1 MATLQKLR
9 NMGPL
14 LVIFVGLALFAFIA
28 GDAWRLFQSHTVDQ
42 NVGSVNGEKLSAM
55 DFQKMYEEYTNA
67 VKFARG
73 TNALTEDEMN
83 QVKDEVW
90 STYISNQ
97 VLSAEAEKAGL
108 TVTATELQAIVNA
121 GSDPLLAQTPFRNE
135 KGVFDKDILN
145 NFLTQYDNNKENP
158 EFLEQYKPVYDY
170 WKFIEK
176 TIMLNALTGKYQALV
191 QNSFIGNP
199 IVAKSNYEANSNTYD
214 IEVVAYPYSAVKGD
228 DCVATE
234 SEIEK
239 LYNQKKENYKQPYES
254 RSIKYASY
262 RVTPSPADREELRA
276 ELSEYADSLKAGN
289 TDYASIV
296 RLASSEVAYSDQ
308 PWQKSAFPEE
318 VQARLDSVA
327 VNSVTGPI
335 YSQSDDSYTV
345 FKLLSKS
352 TLPDSVKY
360 DLLVVSA
367 ENIEKTNALA
377 DSLLGALKGG
387 ANFAEVSKKYNQEN
401 NEGMWFT
408 SAQYEGMPVA
418 SNSLIDK
425 LVEGKKCGYEV
436 VDIENA
442 NSKAIVRITESKNP
456 VEKYHA
462 VVIKRANEFSKDTY
476 NDAYN
481 KFSQFVANCKD
492 AADMEAKADEFGFRV
507 MTQNNIH
514 TGTHKVANIAGT
526 RDALRWI
533 FEAAEGDI
541 SPLYECGENDYL
553 LVAAVTAV
561 NEKGYAPLENLRH
574 MLGYEI
580 ANEKKAKK
588 IMAEIKGKTME
599 QIKGMEN
606 VKSCETK
613 RISFSAPAYISATA
627 SNEPAIS
634 AIAGKLNIGQESA
647 PIKGNNGV
655 YVIKLVAKNAK
666 GGEFNAKSEEDAI
679 KTMGARNSSNI
690 FGELIQNAE
699 IEDNRYRFF

>member
-90 STYISNQ
+90 STYISNR

-135 KGVFDKDILN
+135 KGIFDKDILN
-145 NFLTQYDNNKENP
+145 NFLTQYENNKENP

-176 TIMLNALTGKYQALV
+176 TIMLNALTSKYQALV

-276 ELSEYADSLKAGN
+276 ELNEFADSLKDDN

-327 VNSVTGPI
+327 VNSVVGPI

-360 DLLVVSA
+360 DMLVVSA

-377 DSLLGALKGG
+377 DSLLTALKGG
-387 ANFAEVSKKYNQEN
+387 ANFAEISKKYNQEN

-408 SAQYEGMPVA
+408 SAQHEGMPIA

-425 LVEGKKCGYEV
+425 LVEGKKCGYETISL
-436 VDIENA
+436 DNS

-476 NDAYN
+476 NEAYN
-481 KFSQFVANCKD
+481 KFSQFVASCKD
-492 AADMEAKADEFGFRV
+492 AAEMEEKADEFGFRV

-514 TGTHKVANIAGT
+514 TGTHKIANISGT

-561 NEKGYAPLENLRH
+561 NEKGYTPLENLRH

-580 ANEKKAKK
+580 ANDKKADK

-634 AIAGKLNIGQESA
+634 AIAGKLNVGQESA

-679 KTMGARNSSNI
+679 KALGARDSYRML
-690 FGELIQNAE
+690 GELIQNADV
-699 IEDNRYRFF
+699 EDNRYRFF

>member
-90 STYISNQ
+90 STYISNR

-108 TVTATELQAIVNA
+108 TVTATELQAIVDA

-135 KGVFDKDILN
+135 KGIFDKDILN
-145 NFLTQYDNNKENP
+145 NFLTQYENSKENP

-176 TIMLNALTGKYQALV
+176 TIMLNALTSKYQALV

-276 ELSEYADSLKAGN
+276 ELNEFADSLKADN

-327 VNSVTGPI
+327 VNSVVGPI

-360 DLLVVSA
+360 DMLVVSA

-377 DSLLGALKGG
+377 DSLLTALKGG
-387 ANFAEVSKKYNQEN
+387 ANFAEISKKYNQEN

-408 SAQYEGMPVA
+408 SAQHEGMPIA

-425 LVEGKKCGYEV
+425 LVEGKKCGYETISL
-436 VDIENA
+436 DNS

-476 NDAYN
+476 NEAYN
-481 KFSQFVANCKD
+481 KFSQFVASCKD
-492 AADMEAKADEFGFRV
+492 AAEMEEKADEFGFRV

-514 TGTHKVANIAGT
+514 TGTHKIANISGT

-561 NEKGYAPLENLRH
+561 NEKGYTPLENLRH

-580 ANEKKAKK
+580 ANDKKADK

-634 AIAGKLNIGQESA
+634 AIVGKLNVGQESA

-679 KTMGARNSSNI
+679 KAMGARDSYRML
-690 FGELIQNAE
+690 GELIQNADV
-699 IEDNRYRFF
+699 EDNRYRFF

>member
-90 STYISNQ
+90 STYISNR

-108 TVTATELQAIVNA
+108 TVTATELQAIVDA

-135 KGVFDKDILN
+135 KGIFDKDILN
-145 NFLTQYDNNKENP
+145 NFLTQYENNKENP

-176 TIMLNALTGKYQALV
+176 TIMLNALTSKYQALV

-276 ELSEYADSLKAGN
+276 ELNEFADSLKADN

-327 VNSVTGPI
+327 VNSVVGPI

-360 DLLVVSA
+360 DMLVVSA

-377 DSLLGALKGG
+377 DSLLTALKGG
-387 ANFAEVSKKYNQEN
+387 ANFAEISKKYNQEN

-408 SAQYEGMPVA
+408 SAQHEGMPVA

-425 LVEGKKCGYEV
+425 LVEGKKCGYETISL
-436 VDIENA
+436 DNS

-476 NDAYN
+476 NEAYN
-481 KFSQFVANCKD
+481 KFSQFVASCKD
-492 AADMEAKADEFGFRV
+492 AAEMEEKADEFGFRV

-514 TGTHKVANIAGT
+514 TGTHKIANISGT

-561 NEKGYAPLENLRH
+561 NEKGYTPLENLRH

-580 ANEKKAKK
+580 ANDKKADK

-634 AIAGKLNIGQESA
+634 AIAGKLNVGQESA

-679 KTMGARNSSNI
+679 KAMGARDSYRML
-690 FGELIQNAE
+690 GELIQNADV
-699 IEDNRYRFF
+699 EDNRYRFF

>member
-97 VLSAEAEKAGL
+97 ILSAEAEKAGL

-276 ELSEYADSLKAGN
+276 ELSEYADSLKAGD

-296 RLASSEVAYSDQ
+296 RLASSEVTYSDQ

-580 ANEKKAKK
+580 ANDKKAKK

-666 GGEFNAKSEEDAI
+666 GGEFNAKSEEDVI
-679 KTMGARNSSNI
+679 KTMGARNSNNI

>member
-9 NMGPL
+9 SMGPL

-90 STYISNQ
+90 STYISNR

-108 TVTATELQAIVNA
+108 TVTATELQAIVDA

-135 KGVFDKDILN
+135 KGIFDKDILN
-145 NFLTQYDNNKENP
+145 NFLTQYENNKENP

-176 TIMLNALTGKYQALV
+176 TIMLNALTSKYQALV

-276 ELSEYADSLKAGN
+276 ELNEFADSLKADN

-327 VNSVTGPI
+327 VNSVVGPI

-360 DLLVVSA
+360 DMLVVSA

-377 DSLLGALKGG
+377 DSLLTALKGG
-387 ANFAEVSKKYNQEN
+387 ANFAEISKKYNQEN

-408 SAQYEGMPVA
+408 SAQHEGMPIA

-436 VDIENA
+436 ISLDNS

-476 NDAYN
+476 NEAYN
-481 KFSQFVANCKD
+481 KFSQFVASCKD
-492 AADMEAKADEFGFRV
+492 AAEMEEKADEFGFRV

-514 TGTHKVANIAGT
+514 TGTHKIANISGT

-561 NEKGYAPLENLRH
+561 NEKGYTPFENLRH

-580 ANEKKAKK
+580 ANDKKADK

-634 AIAGKLNIGQESA
+634 AIAGKLDVGQESA

-655 YVIKLVAKNAK
+655 YVIKLVAKSAK

-679 KTMGARNSSNI
+679 KAMGARDSYRML
-690 FGELIQNAE
+690 GELIQNADV
-699 IEDNRYRFF
+699 EDNRYRFF

>member
-90 STYISNQ
+90 STYISNR

-108 TVTATELQAIVNA
+108 TVTATELQAIVDA

-135 KGVFDKDILN
+135 KGIFDKDILN
-145 NFLTQYDNNKENP
+145 NFLTQYENNKENP

-176 TIMLNALTGKYQALV
+176 TIMLNALTSKYQALV

-199 IVAKSNYEANSNTYD
+199 IVAKSNYDANSNTYD

-276 ELSEYADSLKAGN
+276 ELNEFADSLKADN

-296 RLASSEVAYSDQ
+296 RLSSSEVAYSDQ

-327 VNSVTGPI
+327 VNSVVGPI

-360 DLLVVSA
+360 DMLVVSA

-377 DSLLGALKGG
+377 DSLLTALKGG
-387 ANFAEVSKKYNQEN
+387 ANFAEISKKYNQEN

-408 SAQYEGMPVA
+408 SAQHEGMPIA

-425 LVEGKKCGYEV
+425 LVEGKKCGYETISL
-436 VDIENA
+436 DNS

-476 NDAYN
+476 NEAYN
-481 KFSQFVANCKD
+481 KFSQFVASCKD
-492 AADMEAKADEFGFRV
+492 AAEMEEKADEFGFRV

-514 TGTHKVANIAGT
+514 TGTHKIANISGT

-561 NEKGYAPLENLRH
+561 NEKGYTPLENLRH

-580 ANEKKAKK
+580 ANDKKADK

-634 AIAGKLNIGQESA
+634 AIAGKLNVGQESA

-679 KTMGARNSSNI
+679 KAMGARDSYRML
-690 FGELIQNAE
+690 GELIQNADV
-699 IEDNRYRFF
+699 EDNRYRFF

>member
-90 STYISNQ
+90 STYISNR

-108 TVTATELQAIVNA
+108 TVTATELQAIVDA

-135 KGVFDKDILN
+135 KGIFDKDILN
-145 NFLTQYDNNKENP
+145 NFLTQYENNKENP

-176 TIMLNALTGKYQALV
+176 TIMLNALTSKYQALV

-276 ELSEYADSLKAGN
+276 ELNEFADSLKADN

-327 VNSVTGPI
+327 VNSVVGPI

-360 DLLVVSA
+360 DMLVVSA

-377 DSLLGALKGG
+377 DSLLTALKGG
-387 ANFAEVSKKYNQEN
+387 ANFAEISKKYNQEN

-408 SAQYEGMPVA
+408 SAQHEGMPIA

-425 LVEGKKCGYEV
+425 LVEGKKCGYETISL
-436 VDIENA
+436 DNS

-476 NDAYN
+476 NEAYN
-481 KFSQFVANCKD
+481 KFSQFVASCKD
-492 AADMEAKADEFGFRV
+492 AAEMEEKADEFGFRV

-514 TGTHKVANIAGT
+514 TGTHKIANISGT

-533 FEAAEGDI
+533 FEATEGDI

-561 NEKGYAPLENLRH
+561 NEKGYTPLENLRH

-580 ANEKKAKK
+580 ANDKKADK

-634 AIAGKLNIGQESA
+634 AIAGKLNVGQESA

-679 KTMGARNSSNI
+679 KAMGARDSYRML
-690 FGELIQNAE
+690 GELIQNADV
-699 IEDNRYRFF
+699 EDNRYRFF

>member
-42 NVGSVNGEKLSAM
+42 NVGSVNGERLSAM

-442 NSKAIVRITESKNP
+442 NSKAIVRIIESKNP

-580 ANEKKAKK
+580 ANDKKAKK

-679 KTMGARNSSNI
+679 KTMGARNSNNI

>member
-42 NVGSVNGEKLSAM
+42 NVGSINGEELSAM

-90 STYISNQ
+90 STYISNR

-108 TVTATELQAIVNA
+108 TVTATELQAIVDA

-135 KGVFDKDILN
+135 KGIFDKDILN
-145 NFLTQYDNNKENP
+145 NFLTQYENNKENP

-176 TIMLNALTGKYQALV
+176 TIMLNALTSKYQALV

-276 ELSEYADSLKAGN
+276 ELNEFADSLKADN

-327 VNSVTGPI
+327 VNSVVGPI

-360 DLLVVSA
+360 DMLVVSA

-377 DSLLGALKGG
+377 DSLLTALKGG
-387 ANFAEVSKKYNQEN
+387 ANFAEISKKYNQEN

-408 SAQYEGMPVA
+408 SAQHEGMPIA

-425 LVEGKKCGYEV
+425 LVEGKKCGYEAISL
-436 VDIENA
+436 DNS

-476 NDAYN
+476 NEAYN
-481 KFSQFVANCKD
+481 KFSQFVASCKD
-492 AADMEAKADEFGFRV
+492 AAEMEEKADEFGFRV

-514 TGTHKVANIAGT
+514 TGTHKIANVSGT

-561 NEKGYAPLENLRH
+561 NEKGYTPLENLRH

-580 ANEKKAKK
+580 ANDKKADK

-634 AIAGKLNIGQESA
+634 AIAGKLNVGQESA

-679 KTMGARNSSNI
+679 KAMGARDSYRML
-690 FGELIQNAE
+690 GELIQNADV
-699 IEDNRYRFF
+699 EDNRYRFF

>member
-276 ELSEYADSLKAGN
+276 ELSEYADSLKAGD

-580 ANEKKAKK
+580 ANDKKAKK

-679 KTMGARNSSNI
+679 KTMGARNSNNI

>member
-90 STYISNQ
+90 STYISNR

-108 TVTATELQAIVNA
+108 TVTATELQAIVDA

-135 KGVFDKDILN
+135 KGIFDKDILN
-145 NFLTQYDNNKENP
+145 NFLTQYENNKENP

-176 TIMLNALTGKYQALV
+176 TIMLNALTSKYQALV

-199 IVAKSNYEANSNTYD
+199 IVAKSNYDANSNTYD
-214 IEVVAYPYSAVKGD
+214 IEVVAYPYSVVKGD

-276 ELSEYADSLKAGN
+276 ELNEFADSLKADN

-296 RLASSEVAYSDQ
+296 RLSSSEVAYSDQ

-327 VNSVTGPI
+327 VNSVVGPI

-360 DLLVVSA
+360 DMLVVSA

-377 DSLLGALKGG
+377 DSLLTALKGG
-387 ANFAEVSKKYNQEN
+387 ANFAEISKKYNQEN

-408 SAQYEGMPVA
+408 SAQHEGMPIA

-425 LVEGKKCGYEV
+425 LVEGKKCGYETISL
-436 VDIENA
+436 DNS

-476 NDAYN
+476 NEAYN
-481 KFSQFVANCKD
+481 KFSQFVASCKD
-492 AADMEAKADEFGFRV
+492 AAEMEEKADEFGFRV

-514 TGTHKVANIAGT
+514 TGTHKIANISGT

-561 NEKGYAPLENLRH
+561 NEKGYTPLENLRH

-580 ANEKKAKK
+580 ANDKKADK

-634 AIAGKLNIGQESA
+634 AIAGKLNVGQESA

-679 KTMGARNSSNI
+679 KAMGARDSYRML
-690 FGELIQNAE
+690 GELIQNADV
-699 IEDNRYRFF
+699 EDNRYRFF

>member
-90 STYISNQ
+90 STYISNR

-108 TVTATELQAIVNA
+108 TVTATELQAIVDA

-135 KGVFDKDILN
+135 KGIFDKDILN
-145 NFLTQYDNNKENP
+145 NFLTQYENNKENP

-176 TIMLNALTGKYQALV
+176 TIMLNALTSKYQALV

-276 ELSEYADSLKAGN
+276 ELNEFADSLKADN

-327 VNSVTGPI
+327 VNSVVGPI

-360 DLLVVSA
+360 DMLVVSA

-377 DSLLGALKGG
+377 DSLLTALKGG
-387 ANFAEVSKKYNQEN
+387 ANFAEISKKYNQEN

-408 SAQYEGMPVA
+408 SAQHEGMPIA

-425 LVEGKKCGYEV
+425 LVEGKKCGYEAISL
-436 VDIENA
+436 DNS

-476 NDAYN
+476 NEAYN
-481 KFSQFVANCKD
+481 KFSQFVASCKD
-492 AADMEAKADEFGFRV
+492 AAEMEEKADEFGFRV

-514 TGTHKVANIAGT
+514 TGTHKIANISGT

-561 NEKGYAPLENLRH
+561 NEKGYTPLENLRH

-580 ANEKKAKK
+580 ANDKKADK

-634 AIAGKLNIGQESA
+634 AIAGKLNVGQESA

-655 YVIKLVAKNAK
+655 YVIKLVAKSAK

-679 KTMGARNSSNI
+679 KAMGARDSYRML
-690 FGELIQNAE
+690 GELIQNADV
-699 IEDNRYRFF
+699 EDNRYRFF

>member
-145 NFLTQYDNNKENP
+145 NFLTQYDNNKENH

-276 ELSEYADSLKAGN
+276 ELSEYADSLKAGD

-580 ANEKKAKK
+580 ANDKKAKK

-666 GGEFNAKSEEDAI
+666 GGEFNAKSEEDVI
-679 KTMGARNSSNI
+679 KTMGARNSNNI

>member
-90 STYISNQ
+90 STYISNR

-108 TVTATELQAIVNA
+108 TVTATELQAIVDA

-135 KGVFDKDILN
+135 KGIFDKDILN
-145 NFLTQYDNNKENP
+145 NFLTQYENNKENP

-176 TIMLNALTGKYQALV
+176 TIMLNALTSKYQALV

-276 ELSEYADSLKAGN
+276 ELNEFADSLKADN

-327 VNSVTGPI
+327 VNSVVGPI

-360 DLLVVSA
+360 DMLVVSA

-377 DSLLGALKGG
+377 DSLLTALKGG
-387 ANFAEVSKKYNQEN
+387 ANFAEISKKYNQEN

-408 SAQYEGMPVA
+408 SAQHEGMPIA

-425 LVEGKKCGYEV
+425 LVEGKKCGYEAISL
-436 VDIENA
+436 DNS
-442 NSKAIVRITESKNP
+442 NSKAIVRITESKNL

-476 NDAYN
+476 NEAYN
-481 KFSQFVANCKD
+481 KFSQFVASCKD
-492 AADMEAKADEFGFRV
+492 AAEMEEKADEFGFRV

-514 TGTHKVANIAGT
+514 TGTHKIANISGT

-561 NEKGYAPLENLRH
+561 NEKGYTPLENLRH

-580 ANEKKAKK
+580 ANDKKADK

-634 AIAGKLNIGQESA
+634 AIAGKLNVGQESA

-679 KTMGARNSSNI
+679 KAMGARDSYRML
-690 FGELIQNAE
+690 GELIQNADV
-699 IEDNRYRFF
+699 EDNRYRFF

>member
-28 GDAWRLFQSHTVDQ
+28 GDAWRFQSHTVDQ

-90 STYISNQ
+90 STYISNR

-108 TVTATELQAIVNA
+108 TVTATELQAIVDA

-135 KGVFDKDILN
+135 KGIFDKDILN
-145 NFLTQYDNNKENP
+145 NFLTQYENNKENP

-176 TIMLNALTGKYQALV
+176 TIMLNALTSKYQALV

-239 LYNQKKENYKQPYES
+239 LYNRKKENYKQPYES

-276 ELSEYADSLKAGN
+276 ELNEFADSLKADN

-327 VNSVTGPI
+327 VNSVVGPI

-360 DLLVVSA
+360 DMLVVSA

-377 DSLLGALKGG
+377 DSLLTALKGG
-387 ANFAEVSKKYNQEN
+387 ANFAEISKKYNQEN

-408 SAQYEGMPVA
+408 SAQHEGMPIA

-425 LVEGKKCGYEV
+425 LVEGKKCGYETISL
-436 VDIENA
+436 DNS

-476 NDAYN
+476 NEAYN
-481 KFSQFVANCKD
+481 KFSQFVASCKD
-492 AADMEAKADEFGFRV
+492 AAEMEEKADEFGFRV

-514 TGTHKVANIAGT
+514 TGTHKIANISGT

-533 FEAAEGDI
+533 FEATEGDI

-561 NEKGYAPLENLRH
+561 NEKGYTPLENLRH

-580 ANEKKAKK
+580 ANDKKADK

-634 AIAGKLNIGQESA
+634 AIAGKLNVGQESA

-679 KTMGARNSSNI
+679 KAMGARDSYRML
-690 FGELIQNAE
+690 GELIQNADV
-699 IEDNRYRFF
+699 EDNRYRFF

>member
-42 NVGSVNGEKLSAM
+42 NVGSINGEELSAM

-90 STYISNQ
+90 STYISNR

-108 TVTATELQAIVNA
+108 TVTATELQAIVDA

-135 KGVFDKDILN
+135 KGIFDKDILN
-145 NFLTQYDNNKENP
+145 NFLTQYENNKENP

-176 TIMLNALTGKYQALV
+176 TIMLNALTSKYQALV

-276 ELSEYADSLKAGN
+276 ELNEFADSLKADN

-327 VNSVTGPI
+327 VNSVVGPI

-360 DLLVVSA
+360 DMLVVSA

-377 DSLLGALKGG
+377 DSLLTALKGG
-387 ANFAEVSKKYNQEN
+387 ANFAEISKKYNQEN

-408 SAQYEGMPVA
+408 SAQHEGMPIA

-425 LVEGKKCGYEV
+425 LVEGKKCGYEAISL
-436 VDIENA
+436 DNS

-476 NDAYN
+476 NEAYN
-481 KFSQFVANCKD
+481 KFSQFVASCKD
-492 AADMEAKADEFGFRV
+492 AAEMEEKADEFGFRV

-514 TGTHKVANIAGT
+514 TGTHKIANISGT

-561 NEKGYAPLENLRH
+561 NEKGYTPLENLRH

-580 ANEKKAKK
+580 ANDKKADK

-634 AIAGKLNIGQESA
+634 AIAGKLNVGQESA

-679 KTMGARNSSNI
+679 KAMGARDSYRML
-690 FGELIQNAE
+690 GELIQNADV
-699 IEDNRYRFF
+699 EDNRYRFF

>member
-90 STYISNQ
+90 STYISNR
-97 VLSAEAEKAGL
+97 VLSAEVEKIGL
-108 TVTATELQAIVNA
+108 TVTATELQAIVDA

-135 KGVFDKDILN
+135 KGIFDKDILN
-145 NFLTQYDNNKENP
+145 NFLTQYENNKENP

-176 TIMLNALTGKYQALV
+176 PIMLNALTSKYQALV

-276 ELSEYADSLKAGN
+276 ELNEFADSLKADN

-327 VNSVTGPI
+327 VNSVVGPI

-360 DLLVVSA
+360 DMLVVSA

-377 DSLLGALKGG
+377 DSLLTALKGG
-387 ANFAEVSKKYNQEN
+387 ANFAEISKKYNQEN

-408 SAQYEGMPVA
+408 SAQHEGMPIA

-425 LVEGKKCGYEV
+425 LVEGKKCGYEAISL
-436 VDIENA
+436 DNS

-476 NDAYN
+476 NEAYN
-481 KFSQFVANCKD
+481 KFSQFVASCKD
-492 AADMEAKADEFGFRV
+492 AAEMEEKADEFGFRV

-514 TGTHKVANIAGT
+514 TGTHKIANISGT

-561 NEKGYAPLENLRH
+561 NEKGYTPLENLRH

-580 ANEKKAKK
+580 ANDKKADK

-634 AIAGKLNIGQESA
+634 AAVTKMNIGEESA

-679 KTMGARNSSNI
+679 KAMGARDSYRML
-690 FGELIQNAE
+690 GELIQNADV
-699 IEDNRYRFF
+699 EDNRYRFF

>member
-73 TNALTEDEMN
+73 TNTLTEDEMN

-90 STYISNQ
+90 STYISNR

-108 TVTATELQAIVNA
+108 TVTATELQAIVDA

-135 KGVFDKDILN
+135 KGIFDKDILN

-176 TIMLNALTGKYQALV
+176 TIMLNALTSKYQALV

-276 ELSEYADSLKAGN
+276 ELNEFADSLKADN

-327 VNSVTGPI
+327 VNSVVGPI

-360 DLLVVSA
+360 DMLVVSA

-377 DSLLGALKGG
+377 DSLLTALKGG
-387 ANFAEVSKKYNQEN
+387 ANFAEISKKYNQEN

-408 SAQYEGMPVA
+408 SAQHEGMPIA

-425 LVEGKKCGYEV
+425 LVEGKKCGYETISL
-436 VDIENA
+436 DNS

-476 NDAYN
+476 NEAYN
-481 KFSQFVANCKD
+481 KFSQFVASCKD
-492 AADMEAKADEFGFRV
+492 AAEMEEKADEFGFRV

-514 TGTHKVANIAGT
+514 TGTHKIANISGT

-561 NEKGYAPLENLRH
+561 NEKGYTPLENLRH

-580 ANEKKAKK
+580 ANDKKADK

-634 AIAGKLNIGQESA
+634 AIAGKLNVGQESA

-655 YVIKLVAKNAK
+655 YVIKLVAKSAK

-679 KTMGARNSSNI
+679 KAMGARDSYRML
-690 FGELIQNAE
+690 GELIQNADV
-699 IEDNRYRFF
+699 EDNRYRFF

>member
-42 NVGSVNGEKLSAM
+42 NVGSINGEKLSAM

-90 STYISNQ
+90 STYISNR

-108 TVTATELQAIVNA
+108 TVTATELQAIVDA

-135 KGVFDKDILN
+135 KGIFDKDILN
-145 NFLTQYDNNKENP
+145 NFLTQYENNKENP
-158 EFLEQYKPVYDY
+158 EFLEQYKPIYDY

-176 TIMLNALTGKYQALV
+176 TIMLNALTSKYQALV

-276 ELSEYADSLKAGN
+276 ELNEFADSLKADN

-327 VNSVTGPI
+327 VNSVVGPI

-360 DLLVVSA
+360 DMLVVSA

-377 DSLLGALKGG
+377 DSLLTALKGG
-387 ANFAEVSKKYNQEN
+387 ANFAEISKKYNQEN

-408 SAQYEGMPVA
+408 SAQHEGMPIA

-425 LVEGKKCGYEV
+425 LVEGKKCGYEAISL
-436 VDIENA
+436 DNS

-476 NDAYN
+476 NEAYN
-481 KFSQFVANCKD
+481 KFSQFVASCKD
-492 AADMEAKADEFGFRV
+492 AADMEEKADEFGFRV

-514 TGTHKVANIAGT
+514 TGTHKIANISGT

-561 NEKGYAPLENLRH
+561 NEKGYTPLENLRH

-580 ANEKKAKK
+580 ANDKKADK

-634 AIAGKLNIGQESA
+634 AIAGKLNVGQESA

-679 KTMGARNSSNI
+679 KAMGARDSYRML
-690 FGELIQNAE
+690 GELIQNADV
-699 IEDNRYRFF
+699 EDNRYRFF

>member
-42 NVGSVNGEKLSAM
+42 NVGSVNGEELSAAE
-55 DFQKMYEEYTNA
+55 FQKMYEEYTNA
-67 VKFARG
+67 VKFARN

-97 VLSAEAEKAGL
+97 VLKAEAEKIGL

-121 GSDPLLAQTPFRNE
+121 GTDPLLARTPFRND

-145 NFLTQYDNNKENP
+145 NFLTQYENNKENY
-158 EFLEQYKPVYDY
+158 EFVEQYKPIYDY

-176 TIMLNALTGKYQALV
+176 TIILNCLTGKYQALV

-214 IEVVAYPYSAVKGD
+214 IEVVAYPYIAVKGD
-228 DCVATE
+228 EYNATE
-234 SEIEK
+234 SEINK

-254 RSIKYASY
+254 RNIKYVSY
-262 RVTPSPADREELRA
+262 RVTPSAADREELRT
-276 ELSEYADSLKAGN
+276 ELNEYADSLSNNNA
-289 TDYASIV
+289 DYASIS
-296 RLASSEVAYSDQ
+296 RLASSEVAYSEQ
-308 PWQKSAFPEE
+308 PWKKSAYPEE
-318 VQARLDSVA
+318 VQARIDSVA
-327 VNSVTGPI
+327 INSVTGPI

-345 FKLLSKS
+345 FKLLSKN
-352 TLPDSVKY
+352 TLPDSVQY
-360 DLLVVSA
+360 NMLVVNA
-367 ENIEKTNALA
+367 ENAEKTTALT
-377 DSLLGALKGG
+377 DSLIAVLKGG
-387 ANFAEVSKKYNQEN
+387 ADFKEVAKKYNQEVN
-401 NEGMWFT
+401 AGAWFT
-408 SAQYEGMPVA
+408 SAEYEGLPITNNKLV
-418 SNSLIDK
+418 DK
-425 LVEGKKCGYEV
+425 LVAGKKGGYEV
-436 VDIENA
+436 IDMDNP
-442 NSKAIVRITESKNP
+442 NSKIIYSITDTKNP
-456 VEKYHA
+456 VTKYHA
-462 VVIKRANEFSKDTY
+462 VVIKRTNEFSKDTY

-481 KFSQFVANCKD
+481 KFSQFVASCKD
-492 AADMEAKADEFGFRV
+492 AADMEAKADEFGYRV
-507 MTQNNIH
+507 MTQSNVH
-514 TGTHKVANIAGT
+514 TGTHKVANISGT

-533 FEAAEGDI
+533 FEAAEGNI

-553 LVAAVTAV
+553 MVAAVNAI
-561 NEKGYAPLENLRH
+561 NEKGYTPVENLRH
-574 MLGYEI
+574 LLN
-580 ANEKKAKK
+580 NEVVNNKKAEK

-634 AIAGKLNIGQESA
+634 AIAGKLNVGEESA

-679 KTMGARNSSNI
+679 KAQGSRESYRML
-690 FGELIQNAE
+690 GELIQNADVV
-699 IEDNRYRFF
+699 DNRYRFF

>member
-9 NMGPL
+9 SMGPL

-42 NVGSVNGEKLSAM
+42 NVGSVNGDKLSAM

-90 STYISNQ
+90 STYISNR

-108 TVTATELQAIVNA
+108 TVTATELQAIVDA

-135 KGVFDKDILN
+135 KGIFDKDILN
-145 NFLTQYDNNKENP
+145 NFLTQYENNKENP

-176 TIMLNALTGKYQALV
+176 TIMLNALTSKYQALV

-276 ELSEYADSLKAGN
+276 ELNEFADSLKADN

-327 VNSVTGPI
+327 VNSVVGPI

-360 DLLVVSA
+360 DMLVVSA

-377 DSLLGALKGG
+377 DSLLTALKGG
-387 ANFAEVSKKYNQEN
+387 ANFAEISKKYNQEN

-408 SAQYEGMPVA
+408 SAQHEGMPIA

-425 LVEGKKCGYEV
+425 LVEGKKCGYETISL
-436 VDIENA
+436 DNS

-476 NDAYN
+476 NEAYN
-481 KFSQFVANCKD
+481 KFSQFVASCKD
-492 AADMEAKADEFGFRV
+492 AAEMEEKADEFGFRV

-514 TGTHKVANIAGT
+514 TGTHKIANISGT

-553 LVAAVTAV
+553 LVAAITAV
-561 NEKGYAPLENLRH
+561 NEKGYTPLENLRH

-580 ANEKKAKK
+580 ANDKKADK

-634 AIAGKLNIGQESA
+634 AIAGKLNVGQESA

-655 YVIKLVAKNAK
+655 YVIKLIAKSAK

-679 KTMGARNSSNI
+679 KAMGARDSYRML
-690 FGELIQNAE
+690 GELIQNADV
-699 IEDNRYRFF
+699 EDNRYRFF

>member
-90 STYISNQ
+90 STYISNR

-108 TVTATELQAIVNA
+108 TVTATELQAIVDA

-135 KGVFDKDILN
+135 KGIFDKDILN
-145 NFLTQYDNNKENP
+145 NFLTQYENSKENP

-176 TIMLNALTGKYQALV
+176 TIMLNALTSKYQALV

-276 ELSEYADSLKAGN
+276 ELNEFADSLKADN

-327 VNSVTGPI
+327 VNSVVGPI

-360 DLLVVSA
+360 DMLVVSA

-377 DSLLGALKGG
+377 DSLLTALKGG
-387 ANFAEVSKKYNQEN
+387 ANFAEISKKYNQEN

-408 SAQYEGMPVA
+408 SAQHEGMPIA

-425 LVEGKKCGYEV
+425 LVEGKKCGYEAISL
-436 VDIENA
+436 DNS

-476 NDAYN
+476 NEAYN
-481 KFSQFVANCKD
+481 KFSQFVARCKD
-492 AADMEAKADEFGFRV
+492 AAEMEEKADEFGFRV

-514 TGTHKVANIAGT
+514 TGTHKIANISGT

-561 NEKGYAPLENLRH
+561 NEKGYTPLENLRH

-580 ANEKKAKK
+580 ANDKKADK

-634 AIAGKLNIGQESA
+634 AIAGKLDVGQESA

-655 YVIKLVAKNAK
+655 YVIKLVAKSAK

-679 KTMGARNSSNI
+679 KAMGARDSYRML
-690 FGELIQNAE
+690 GELIQNADV
-699 IEDNRYRFF
+699 EDNRYRFF

>member
-73 TNALTEDEMN
+73 TNTLTEDEMN

-90 STYISNQ
+90 STYISNR

-108 TVTATELQAIVNA
+108 TVTATELQAIVDA

-135 KGVFDKDILN
+135 KGIFDKDILN
-145 NFLTQYDNNKENP
+145 NFLTQYENNKENP

-176 TIMLNALTGKYQALV
+176 TIMLNALTSKYQALV

-276 ELSEYADSLKAGN
+276 ELNEFADSLKADN

-327 VNSVTGPI
+327 VNSVVGPI

-360 DLLVVSA
+360 DMLVVSA

-377 DSLLGALKGG
+377 DSLLTALKGG
-387 ANFAEVSKKYNQEN
+387 ANFAEISKKYNQEN

-408 SAQYEGMPVA
+408 SAQHEGMPIA

-425 LVEGKKCGYEV
+425 LVEGKKCGYETISL
-436 VDIENA
+436 DNS

-476 NDAYN
+476 NEAYN
-481 KFSQFVANCKD
+481 KFSQFVASCKD
-492 AADMEAKADEFGFRV
+492 AAEMEEKADEFGFRV

-514 TGTHKVANIAGT
+514 TGTHKIANISGT

-561 NEKGYAPLENLRH
+561 NEKGYTPLENLRH

-580 ANEKKAKK
+580 ANDKKADK

-634 AIAGKLNIGQESA
+634 AIAGKLDVGQESA

-655 YVIKLVAKNAK
+655 YVIKLVAKSAK

-679 KTMGARNSSNI
+679 KAMGARDSYRML
-690 FGELIQNAE
+690 GELIQNADV
-699 IEDNRYRFF
+699 EDNRYRFF

>member
-90 STYISNQ
+90 STYISNR

-108 TVTATELQAIVNA
+108 TVTATELQAIVDA

-135 KGVFDKDILN
+135 KGIFDKDILN
-145 NFLTQYDNNKENP
+145 NFLTQYENSKENP

-176 TIMLNALTGKYQALV
+176 TIMLNALTSKYQALV

-276 ELSEYADSLKAGN
+276 ELNEFADSLKADN

-327 VNSVTGPI
+327 VNSVVGPI

-360 DLLVVSA
+360 DMLVVSA

-377 DSLLGALKGG
+377 DSLLTALKGG
-387 ANFAEVSKKYNQEN
+387 ANFAEISKKYNQEN

-408 SAQYEGMPVA
+408 SAQHEGMPIA

-425 LVEGKKCGYEV
+425 LVEGKKCGYETISL
-436 VDIENA
+436 DNS

-476 NDAYN
+476 NEAYN
-481 KFSQFVANCKD
+481 KFSQFVARCKD
-492 AADMEAKADEFGFRV
+492 AAEMEEKADEFGFRV

-514 TGTHKVANIAGT
+514 TGTHKIANISGT

-561 NEKGYAPLENLRH
+561 NEKGYTPLENLRH

-580 ANEKKAKK
+580 ANDKKADK

-634 AIAGKLNIGQESA
+634 AIAGKLDVGQESA

-655 YVIKLVAKNAK
+655 YVIKLVAKSAK

-679 KTMGARNSSNI
+679 KAMGARDSYRML
-690 FGELIQNAE
+690 GELIQNADV
-699 IEDNRYRFF
+699 EDNRYRFF

>member
-90 STYISNQ
+90 STYISNR

-108 TVTATELQAIVNA
+108 TVTATELQAIVDA

-135 KGVFDKDILN
+135 KGIFDKDILN
-145 NFLTQYDNNKENP
+145 NFLTQYENNKENP

-176 TIMLNALTGKYQALV
+176 TIMLNALTSKYQALV

-276 ELSEYADSLKAGN
+276 ELNEFADSLKADN

-327 VNSVTGPI
+327 VNSVVGPI

-360 DLLVVSA
+360 DMLVVSA

-377 DSLLGALKGG
+377 DSLLTALKGG
-387 ANFAEVSKKYNQEN
+387 ANFAEISKKYNQEN

-408 SAQYEGMPVA
+408 SAQHEGMPIA

-425 LVEGKKCGYEV
+425 LVEGKKCGYETISL
-436 VDIENA
+436 DNS

-476 NDAYN
+476 NEAYN
-481 KFSQFVANCKD
+481 KFSQFVASCKD
-492 AADMEAKADEFGFRV
+492 AAEMEEKADEFGFRV

-514 TGTHKVANIAGT
+514 TGTHKIANISGT

-561 NEKGYAPLENLRH
+561 NEKGYTPLENLRH

-580 ANEKKAKK
+580 ANDKKADK

-634 AIAGKLNIGQESA
+634 AIASKLNVGQESA

-679 KTMGARNSSNI
+679 KAMGARDSYRML
-690 FGELIQNAE
+690 GELIQNADV
-699 IEDNRYRFF
+699 EDNRYRFF

>member
-90 STYISNQ
+90 STYISNR

-108 TVTATELQAIVNA
+108 TVTATELQAIVDA

-135 KGVFDKDILN
+135 KGIFDKDILN
-145 NFLTQYDNNKENP
+145 NFLTQYENNKENP

-176 TIMLNALTGKYQALV
+176 TIMLNALTSKYQALV

-276 ELSEYADSLKAGN
+276 ELNEFADSLKADN

-327 VNSVTGPI
+327 VNSVVGPI

-360 DLLVVSA
+360 DMLVVSA

-377 DSLLGALKGG
+377 DSLLTALKGG
-387 ANFAEVSKKYNQEN
+387 ANFAEISKKYNQEN

-408 SAQYEGMPVA
+408 SAQHEGMPIA

-425 LVEGKKCGYEV
+425 LVEGKKCGYEAISL
-436 VDIENA
+436 DNS

-476 NDAYN
+476 NEAYN
-481 KFSQFVANCKD
+481 KFSQFVASCKD
-492 AADMEAKADEFGFRV
+492 AAEMEEKADEFGFRV

-514 TGTHKVANIAGT
+514 TGTHKIANISGT

-561 NEKGYAPLENLRH
+561 NEKGYTPLENLRH

-580 ANEKKAKK
+580 ANDKKADK

-634 AIAGKLNIGQESA
+634 AIAGKLNVGQESA

-679 KTMGARNSSNI
+679 KAMGARDSYRML
-690 FGELIQNAE
+690 GELIQNADV
-699 IEDNRYRFF
+699 EDNRYRFF

>member
-276 ELSEYADSLKAGN
+276 ELSEYADSLKAGD

-553 LVAAVTAV
+553 LVAAVAAV

-580 ANEKKAKK
+580 ANDKKAKK

-666 GGEFNAKSEEDAI
+666 GGEFNAKSEEDVI
-679 KTMGARNSSNI
+679 KTMGARNSNNI

>member
-90 STYISNQ
+90 STYISNR

-108 TVTATELQAIVNA
+108 TVTATELQAIVDA

-135 KGVFDKDILN
+135 KGIFDKDILN
-145 NFLTQYDNNKENP
+145 NFLTQYENSKENP

-176 TIMLNALTGKYQALV
+176 TIMLNALTSKYQALV

-276 ELSEYADSLKAGN
+276 ELNEFADSLKADN

-327 VNSVTGPI
+327 VNSVVGPI

-360 DLLVVSA
+360 DMLVVSA

-377 DSLLGALKGG
+377 DSLLTALKGG
-387 ANFAEVSKKYNQEN
+387 ANFAEISKKYNQEN

-408 SAQYEGMPVA
+408 SAQHEGMPIA

-436 VDIENA
+436 ISLDNS

-476 NDAYN
+476 NEAYN
-481 KFSQFVANCKD
+481 KFSQFVARCKD
-492 AADMEAKADEFGFRV
+492 AAEMEEKADEFGFRV

-514 TGTHKVANIAGT
+514 TGTHKIANISGT

-561 NEKGYAPLENLRH
+561 NEKGYTPLENLRH

-580 ANEKKAKK
+580 ANDKKADK

-613 RISFSAPAYISATA
+613 RISFNAPAYISATA
-627 SNEPAIS
+627 SNEPVIS
-634 AIAGKLNIGQESA
+634 AIAGKLNVGQESA

-679 KTMGARNSSNI
+679 KAMGARDSYRML
-690 FGELIQNAE
+690 GELIQNADV
-699 IEDNRYRFF
+699 EDNRYRFF

>member
-90 STYISNQ
+90 STYISNR
-97 VLSAEAEKAGL
+97 VLSAEAEKIGL
-108 TVTATELQAIVNA
+108 TVTATELQAIVDA

-135 KGVFDKDILN
+135 KGIFDKDILN
-145 NFLTQYDNNKENP
+145 NFLTQYENSKENP

-176 TIMLNALTGKYQALV
+176 TIMLNALTSKYQALV

-276 ELSEYADSLKAGN
+276 ELNEFADSLKADN

-327 VNSVTGPI
+327 VNSVVGPI

-360 DLLVVSA
+360 DMLVVSA

-377 DSLLGALKGG
+377 DSLLTALKGG
-387 ANFAEVSKKYNQEN
+387 ANFAEISKKYNQEN

-408 SAQYEGMPVA
+408 SAQHEGMPIA

-436 VDIENA
+436 ISLDNS

-476 NDAYN
+476 NEAYN
-481 KFSQFVANCKD
+481 KFSQFVASCKD
-492 AADMEAKADEFGFRV
+492 AAEMEEKADEFGFRV

-514 TGTHKVANIAGT
+514 TGTHKIANISGT

-561 NEKGYAPLENLRH
+561 NEKGYTPLENLRH

-580 ANEKKAKK
+580 ANDKKADK

-634 AIAGKLNIGQESA
+634 AIASKLNVGQESA

-679 KTMGARNSSNI
+679 KAMGARDSYRML
-690 FGELIQNAE
+690 GELIQNADV
-699 IEDNRYRFF
+699 EDNRYRFF

>member
-42 NVGSVNGEKLSAM
+42 NVGSVNGERLSAM

-228 DCVATE
+228 DCDATE

-425 LVEGKKCGYEV
+425 LVEGKKCGYEI

-553 LVAAVTAV
+553 LVAAGTAV

-580 ANEKKAKK
+580 ANDKKAKK

-679 KTMGARNSSNI
+679 KTMGARNSSTI